1 MTDAGIT
8 AILLAGGK
16 GSRMNYRDKA
26 WVYFAGRP
34 LLEHVID
41 QIKFDVDQ
49 ILISRNNKT
58 PAYDTLP
65 YLSVYDENPGH
76 HGPLAG
82 IMSCYRI
89 AKYQNALVLP
99 CDVPVLPSDLVTR
112 LRRALE
118 EKDLAVASSS
128 GTIQPLIFMART
140 ARLSSIDEYLSSGLR
155 SARGW
160 LESETFTEIN
170 FEGFNFEN
178 INEPWQLR

>member
-26 WVYFAGRP
+26 WVNFEGRP

-41 QIKFDVDQ
+41 HIKFDVDQ
-49 ILISRNNKT
+49 ILISRNNIN
-58 PAYDTLP
+58 PEYDTLP
-65 YLSVYDENPGH
+65 HLSVYDESPGH
-76 HGPLAG
+76 LGPLAG
-82 IMSCYRI
+82 IISCSRI
-89 AKYQNALVLP
+89 AKYHNTLVLP

-112 LRRALE
+112 LRRALAKKE
-118 EKDLAVASSS
+118 LVVASSAGS
-128 GTIQPLIFMART
+128 IQPLIFMAKIT
-140 ARLSSIDEYLSSGLR
+140 RLSSIDDYLSSGNR

-160 LESETFTEIN
+160 LESEKFTEIN

-178 INEPWQLR
+178 INEPRQLR